1 MSNSRQLAV
10 PDEVARA
17 VEAEA
22 LRRMVRPG
30 AVLTDWLRRTF
41 PQYVAGRLAEDLAHP
56 ESGAVV
62 EVEVKNDIESEP

>member
-1 MSNSRQLAV
+1 
-10 PDEVARA
+10 
-17 VEAEA
+17 
-22 LRRMVRPG
+22 MVRPG